1 MLSSLSELKRDPESS
16 EDAEELDED
25 PSQSEPRISGQS
37 SLLSELLDRSELT
50 EELSEESSESVLDI
64 MLTDRVSK
72 VGARAVSSS
81 LSSGDNPAR
90 AKTHREF
97 FFQAQGL
104 LDTCRMVV
112 KKCFKHVAR
121 ATLARRKVGHKR
133 VEKKWLV
140 NYVSYPHTGAYIWVA
155 DGLGKQVFIS
165 S

>member
-25 PSQSEPRISGQS
+25 PRQSEPRISDQS

-72 VGARAVSSS
+72 VSKVGARAVSSS

-90 AKTHREF
+90 AKTRREF
-97 FFQAQGL
+97 FF
-104 LDTCRMVV
+104 
-112 KKCFKHVAR
+112 
-121 ATLARRKVGHKR
+121 RRKAFLIR
-133 VEKKWLV
+133 VVW
-140 NYVSYPHTGAYIWVA
+140 
-155 DGLGKQVFIS
+155 
-165 S
+165 